1 MANANESNQPVP
13 GSGLTAEER
22 DLMLSGVASGKR
34 IVFVTYSLT
43 DNIERQLD
51 FLIAVVLKKYARES
65 LQATLYSCLKE
76 IVINATKANAK
87 RVFFDE
93 CGLRLNDPVDYE
105 IGMKKV
111 KALLSEN
118 WIKEYGHKARERDMH
133 VSIAMRH
140 SEDGLR
146 IEVTNESDILP
157 ADEERIRQKLAEGM
171 TYEDL
176 VSFYMKNADNTE
188 GEGLGLVMNLILLK
202 GENINPALFRIG
214 MVDGKAMAR
223 LEIPFTDNFVS
234 VRGSNPKGFSAG
246 KDHGEVQID
255 LR

>member
-1 MANANESNQPVP
+1 MAQANR
-13 GSGLTAEER
+13 GSEPEKQLTPEDREQV
-22 DLMLSGVASGKR
+22 LTGVSSGKR

-43 DNIERQLD
+43 DSIERQLD
-51 FLIAVVLKKYARES
+51 FLIAVILKKYEREA

-76 IVINATKANAK
+76 IVVNATKANAK

-93 CGLRLNDPVDYE
+93 HGLKLDDPEHYN
-105 IGMKKV
+105 IGMQKV
-111 KALLSEN
+111 KEAISEK
-118 WIKEYGHKARERDMH
+118 WISEYGRKAKDRDMH
-133 VSIAMRH
+133 VSIAVRH

-146 IEVTNESDILP
+146 IEVTNDSDILP
-157 ADEERIRQKLAEGM
+157 ADEDRIRQKLAEGM

-188 GEGLGLVMNLILLK
+188 GEGIGLVMNLMLLK
-202 GENINPALFRIG
+202 AENINPGLFRIG

-223 LEIPFTDNFVS
+223 LEIPFTEKFVS
-234 VRGSNPKGFSAG
+234 VRGSDPKGFSQG
-246 KDHGEVQID
+246 RDTGEVQID